1 MHRVLPPAQAN
12 AFCEDYALNKE
23 SRCDGQGMTGKIT
36 SVLAFPELVSKQHTW
51 IWHGLQSR
59 SSIRAKPKGRP
70 HKEMQTRGFAGKSG
84 LQGTAGQWRPNS
96 LALFLYVIALA
107 CLVVSQPA
115 FAHQGIQTFSAGMI
129 SQSIDPNK
137 ALSELNHHIAGW
149 ALIGV
154 GVLVLTNLLSLRLK
168 PHSYI
173 WPALFILA
181 GLFLALWSDGE
192 IWPRGNLGWS
202 WLLQHDA
209 EARQHKIYSLLLIA
223 IGVVEYIR
231 IRGTLPR
238 LWKSVA
244 FPLIAVAGASLL
256 LIHDHSAGSGVRSPE
271 AQAYLVNPD
280 LDVDGN
286 RRGLSLSTTPAP
298 DTDDQHRHMHHS
310 PASVSDTSIMDAGN
324 MPADHSQMA
333 MDFSPASTVPSSH
346 QHHMTASMIRVERQ
360 HLWFMIVG
368 IAIGLF
374 KFISDSEF
382 FRSRIVHGIWP
393 SCMVLLGLMLVI
405 YRE

>member
-1 MHRVLPPAQAN
+1 MQSK
-12 AFCEDYALNKE
+12 AL
-23 SRCDGQGMTGKIT
+23 
-36 SVLAFPELVSKQHTW
+36 V
-51 IWHGLQSR
+51 
-59 SSIRAKPKGRP
+59 
-70 HKEMQTRGFAGKSG
+70 GKSELHG
-84 LQGTAGQWRPNS
+84 IAGQSSPS
-96 LALFLYVIALA
+96 ALGLFPYVIALA
-107 CLVVSQPA
+107 CLALSQPA
-115 FAHQGIQTFSAGMI
+115 FAHQSIQTPSAGTI

-137 ALSELNHHIAGW
+137 GLSELNHHIAGW

-154 GVLVLTNLLSLRLK
+154 GVLVLTNLLSPRLK
-168 PHSYI
+168 PQSYV

-192 IWPRGNLGWS
+192 IWPRGNLSWS

-223 IGVVEYIR
+223 VGAVEYIR
-231 IRGTLPR
+231 LRGSLPR
-238 LWKSVA
+238 TWKSVA
-244 FPLIAVAGASLL
+244 FPLIAVTGASLL
-256 LIHDHSAGSGVRSPE
+256 LVHDHSAGSGVRSPE

-286 RRGLSLSTTPAP
+286 PRRVSLSTTPAP
-298 DTDDQHRHMHHS
+298 DTDDEHRHMHHS
-310 PASVSDTSIMDAGN
+310 PASVSDASIMDAGN

-333 MDFSPASTVPSSH
+333 MDFSPASTVLSSH

-382 FRSRIVHGIWP
+382 FRSRVVHGIWP
-393 SCMVLLGLMLVI
+393 ICTVLLGLMLVV

>member
-1 MHRVLPPAQAN
+1 
-12 AFCEDYALNKE
+12 
-23 SRCDGQGMTGKIT
+23 
-36 SVLAFPELVSKQHTW
+36 
-51 IWHGLQSR
+51 
-59 SSIRAKPKGRP
+59 
-70 HKEMQTRGFAGKSG
+70 MQTQGLVGKSK
-84 LQGTAGQWRPNS
+84 LQQISGQWKPI
-96 LALFLYVIALA
+96 ALGLVLYVLGLG
-107 CLVVSQPA
+107 LVVSQPA
-115 FAHQGIQTFSAGMI
+115 FGYQSVQTFSAGTI
-129 SQSIDPNK
+129 PQSIDPNK
-137 ALSELNHHIAGW
+137 SLSELNHHIAGW

-154 GVLVLTNLLSLRLK
+154 GVLVLTSLLSPRLK
-168 PHSYI
+168 RHRYI

-192 IWPRGNLGWS
+192 IWPRGNLSWS

-223 IGVVEYIR
+223 IGAVEYIR
-231 IRGTLPR
+231 IRGSLPR
-238 LWKSVA
+238 IWKSVA
-244 FPLIAVAGASLL
+244 FPLIAVTGASLL

-271 AQAYLVNPD
+271 AQGYLVNPN

-286 RRGLSLSTTPAP
+286 PRGLSLSATPAP

-310 PASVSDTSIMDAGN
+310 QASVSDASIMDAGI

-333 MDFSPASTVPSSH
+333 MDLSPASGVLGSH
-346 QHHMTASMIRVERQ
+346 QHHMTASMIRVEHQ

-368 IAIGLF
+368 VAIGLF

-382 FRSRIVHGIWP
+382 FRSRVVHGIWP
-393 SCMVLLGLMLVI
+393 SCMVLLGLMLVV